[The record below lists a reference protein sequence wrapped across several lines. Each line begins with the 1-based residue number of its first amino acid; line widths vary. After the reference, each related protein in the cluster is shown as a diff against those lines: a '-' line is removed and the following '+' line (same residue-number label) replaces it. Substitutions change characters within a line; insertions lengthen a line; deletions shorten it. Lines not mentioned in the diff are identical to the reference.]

1 MCRAVLVLLGAAAT
15 LLLAGCGSGTT
26 ATLDPAAMTLPAV
39 GVCHSIDRGA
49 LDARSNDAP
58 ATPCTD
64 PHDDETFASG
74 MLPDTFADASYT
86 DPALDAWAY
95 GACHD
100 AFAPYLGTDDSTA
113 MRSMLTWVWFRPSEA
128 AWSAGA
134 RWYRCDI
141 VGGVQSESLLDL
153 PSSAKGLLRGTP
165 GDQWLACGRGSSV
178 ATSIKVP
185 CTSKHDWRAVTTIK
199 LGEAGDPY
207 PGDADVQ
214 AKTKSYCSD
223 SVDAWLGYPAD
234 FDYGYT
240 WFDEAQWDAGN
251 RRSIC
256 WAWTAK

>member
-1 MCRAVLVLLGAAAT
+1 MCRAVLALVGVVAA
-15 LLLAGCGSGTT
+15 LALAACGSSPAITV
-26 ATLDPAAMTLPAV
+26 DPAAMTLPVV

-49 LDARSNDAP
+49 LEAKSNDAP
-58 ATPCTD
+58 AVACTE

-74 MLPDTFADASYT
+74 QLPGQFSDASYT
-86 DPALDAWAY
+86 DPALDVWAY

-100 AFAPYLGTDDSTA
+100 AFASYLGTDDSTA
-113 MRSMLTWVWFRPSEA
+113 MRSMLTWVWFRPSQE

-153 PSSAKGLLRGTP
+153 PSSAKGLLHGASK
-165 GDQWLACGRGSSV
+165 DQWLACGRGGSV
-178 ATSIKVP
+178 TTSIKVP

-199 LGEAGDPY
+199 LGEPGDDY
-207 PGDADVQ
+207 PGDAEVQ
-214 AKTKSYCSD
+214 SKTQSYCSD
-223 SVDAWLGYPAD
+223 SVDAWFGYPAD

-240 WFDEAQWDAGN
+240 WFDEAQWNAGN

-256 WAWTAK
+256 WAGTPK